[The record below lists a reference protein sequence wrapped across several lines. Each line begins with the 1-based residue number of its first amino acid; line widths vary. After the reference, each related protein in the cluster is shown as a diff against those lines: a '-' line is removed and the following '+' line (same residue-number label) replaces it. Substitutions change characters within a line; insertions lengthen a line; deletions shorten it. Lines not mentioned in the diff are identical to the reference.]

1 MKARLATA
9 AAIALFLHPALGYC
23 SPAEEQQGSWLSL
36 LFYAINFGVFVFIL
50 SRYAIPA
57 ARDFFNSRADEIRET
72 LRTKQANLEKAQK
85 LADEWAAR
93 IAQLESE
100 KAQLAKEMKDETAR
114 EVARTLELA
123 RKRAEW
129 IRHDAEL
136 TVQAIWEAGKNQI
149 RANLAHR
156 AASIARD
163 MIARNF
169 DRGDQQRL
177 LDEFVGRL
185 QAETHS

>member
-1 MKARLATA
+1 MKVRLATA
-9 AAIALFLHPALGYC
+9 AAIALFLLPALGYC

-50 SRYAIPA
+50 SHYAFPA
-57 ARDFFNSRADEIRET
+57 GRDFFNSRANDIRET

-93 IAQLESE
+93 IARLESD

-136 TVQAIWEAGKNQI
+136 TVQAIWDAGKQQI

-156 AASIARD
+156 AAGLARD
-163 MIARNF
+163 LIARNF
-169 DRGDQQRL
+169 ERSDQQRL
-177 LDEFVGRL
+177 LDEFVSRL
-185 QAETHS
+185 QAGTGS